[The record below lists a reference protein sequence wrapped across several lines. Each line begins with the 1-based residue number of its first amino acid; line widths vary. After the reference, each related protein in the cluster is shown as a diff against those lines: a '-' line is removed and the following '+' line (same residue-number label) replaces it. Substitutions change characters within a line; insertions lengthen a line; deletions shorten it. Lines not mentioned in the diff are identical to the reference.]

1 MKKALLIFILFIK
14 SLVFSDTTIV
24 ALDQVHHSFGSS
36 GNNRTAIET
45 VQFPD
50 NDTEYSSISMRV
62 DLDCPN
68 GGCDPWDRKA
78 KISVYHLDQWIEI
91 GRYVTPYGIECGW
104 DIDVTDYRLS
114 LIHI

>member
-1 MKKALLIFILFIK
+1 M
-14 SLVFSDTTIV
+14 
-24 ALDQVHHSFGSS
+24 HHSFGSS
-36 GNNRTAIET
+36 GNNRTTIET

-50 NDTEYSSISMRV
+50 SDTEYSSISMRV

-114 LIHI
+114 LIHISEPTRPY